1 VKKIEIENE
10 KKWVMWR
17 RVAGECGKVKYYM
30 NG

>member
-17 RVAGECGKVKYYM
+17 RVAGEGGKVKYM